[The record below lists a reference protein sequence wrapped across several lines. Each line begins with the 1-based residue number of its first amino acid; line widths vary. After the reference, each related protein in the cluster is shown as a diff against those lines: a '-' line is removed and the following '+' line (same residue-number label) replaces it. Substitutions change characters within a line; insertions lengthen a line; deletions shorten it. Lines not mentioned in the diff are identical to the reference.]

1 MDADER
7 VRRQAVRRVLAGE
20 RVVEVAR
27 ALGRSERWLFKW
39 VSRYDPT
46 DAGWALERSRAPEHV
61 PNQSDPKIEALVL
74 QVRARL
80 AAQPWSQIGA
90 PAIAWELEKL
100 HLRTIPELRTI
111 ERVLERAGVPRR
123 EVRSRYVAKGTP
135 YPAAA
140 QRPAPNAL
148 QEADL
153 VGPRHLAGGIPF
165 YACNVV
171 DLGRRA
177 AACELQPNK
186 SDAAT
191 AASVVRI
198 WGRLGIPVRLKLD
211 NWLVATLHHTLPR
224 TAWLCLALGV
234 IPVFVPVRE
243 PWRQGVIEHF
253 NDTFDKRFFRT
264 ERFRDV
270 RHCAGRLRHFE
281 DFHNTHHRYAAI
293 GRATPAEFAAKL
305 GFEPRLLERGFQLPD
320 RLPRRGRVEFI
331 RLIRSDRLLSVLGE
345 QITLGP
351 EQVHEYVTAILHVR
365 RGELEVVH
373 GGKTIKRVDFALR
386 G

>member
-1 MDADER
+1 MDSEER
-7 VRRQAVRRVLAGE
+7 ARRQAVRRVMAGE
-20 RVVEVAR
+20 RAVEVAS
-27 ALGRSERWLFKW
+27 ALGRTERWVFKW
-39 VSRYDPT
+39 LSRYDPA
-46 DAGWALERSRAPEHV
+46 DDGWAAARSRAPAHV
-61 PNQSDPKIEALVL
+61 PSRSDPKVEALVL

-100 HLRTIPELRTI
+100 HLRQIPELRTI
-111 ERVLERAGVPRR
+111 ERILERADTPRR
-123 EVRSRYVAKGTP
+123 QVRSRYAAKGTP
-135 YPAAA
+135 YPASPA
-140 QRPAPNAL
+140 RPGPNAI

-171 DLGRRA
+171 DVGRRA

-186 SDAAT
+186 SDAET
-191 AASVVRI
+191 AASLLRV

-211 NWLVATLHHTLPR
+211 NWLVATLDHALPVV
-224 TAWLCLALGV
+224 AWVCLELGV

-270 RHCAGRLRHFE
+270 PHLARQLRRFE
-281 DFHNTHHRYAAI
+281 GFHNGHHRYAAI
-293 GRATPAEFAAKL
+293 GRATPVEFARRL
-305 GFEPRLLERGFQLPD
+305 GFEPRLLEPGFHLPE

-331 RLIRSDRLLSVLGE
+331 RLIRSDRILSLLGE
-345 QITLGP
+345 QITLGAD
-351 EQVHEYVTAILHVR
+351 QVHEYVTAILHVR

-373 GGKTIKRVDFALR
+373 GGNTIKQVDFAVR

>member
-1 MDADER
+1 MDAEER
-7 VRRQAVRRVLAGE
+7 ARRQAVRRVLEGE
-20 RVVEVAR
+20 RAVEVAR
-27 ALGRSERWLFKW
+27 ALGRSERWIFKW
-39 VSRYDPT
+39 LSRYDPS
-46 DAGWALERSRAPEHV
+46 DEGWARERSRAPEHV
-61 PNQSDPKIEALVL
+61 PSRSDPKLEALVTE
-74 QVRARL
+74 VRARL

-100 HLRTIPELRTI
+100 RVRRVPELRTI
-111 ERVLERAGVPRR
+111 ERILERADTPRR
-123 EVRSRYVAKGTP
+123 EVRSRYAAKGTP
-135 YPAAA
+135 YPAATA
-140 QRPAPNAL
+140 RPVPNEI

-153 VGPRHLAGGIPF
+153 VGPRHLAGAIPF

-171 DLGRRA
+171 DVGRRA
-177 AACELQPNK
+177 AACELQRNK
-186 SDAAT
+186 TDAAT
-191 AASVVRI
+191 AASLVRI

-211 NWLVATLHHTLPR
+211 NWLVATLHHALPK
-224 TAWLCLALGV
+224 TAWLCLAAGV

-270 RHCAGRLRHFE
+270 RHLAGQLRRFE

-305 GFEPRLLERGFQLPD
+305 GFEPRLLGRDFQLPE

-331 RLIRSDRLLSVLGE
+331 RLIRSDGILSVLGE

-351 EQVHEYVTAILHVR
+351 DQVHEYVTAILHVR

-373 GGKTIKRVDFALR
+373 GGRTITRLDFALR
-386 G
+386 D